1 MILNNMGLNQWLRCP
16 LKTCP
21 LKTCPLAPNRS
32 QIPSVPTTS
41 STLEYAPPAV
51 TPLGDGT
58 ATRVLPDSHL
68 VFLVNFVAPNLLQ
81 VFRDLGKRCGKFT
94 VVSSVPIEG
103 NRQWQPETEGLD
115 VRNQRTWTITRI
127 ARHPSGYREPNYIHV
142 PLDTWGQLRKLK
154 PDVVISLELGARTMF
169 SAAYRTFKRE
179 VTHVAAVLASERSEA
194 GRGGLRLA
202 MRRSLIRRV
211 DGLTFNGPSCKRYL
225 MGLGADE
232 KKLSPWDYAADPRKA
247 YAGPLKA
254 ETGQPNPLKL
264 LTVGQL
270 SERKGVLQSL
280 AILTEYAAANP
291 NQKLHW
297 SLVGDGP
304 LVQAIC
310 EAMLPANLTLSLEGH
325 CDPQQIQQHY
335 QSHHVMLFPTLG
347 DEWGLVVNESLASG
361 LPVIGS
367 CHSQAVETIV
377 APERNGFVFDPEQK
391 ASLAI
396 AFDQFLR
403 LSPSQR
409 TTMRSVARQSVDERT
424 PARSADQMIEAVY
437 AAMMRR
443 GFAPRTERRLLETA
457 PMEAVPR

>member
-1 MILNNMGLNQWLRCP
+1 M
-16 LKTCP
+16 
-21 LKTCPLAPNRS
+21 
-32 QIPSVPTTS
+32 PTTTS
-41 STLEYAPPAV
+41 PFEYAPPAV
-51 TPLGDGT
+51 NSIADSNT
-58 ATRVLPDSHL
+58 AARVLPDTHL
-68 VFLVNFVAPNLLQ
+68 VFLVNFVAPNLLH
-81 VFRDLGKRCGKFT
+81 VFREMSERCGKFT

-103 NRQWQPETEGLD
+103 NRQWKPETEGLD
-115 VRNQRTWTITRI
+115 VRIQRTWTITRT
-127 ARHPSGYREPNYIHV
+127 AHHPSGYREPNYIHV

-154 PDVVISLELGARTMF
+154 PDAVVSLELGARTFF
-169 SAAYRTFKRE
+169 SAAYRTFKRD
-179 VTHVAAVLASERSEA
+179 VTHIAAVLASERSEA

-202 MRRSLIRRV
+202 MRRSLIKRV

-225 MGLGADE
+225 MALGADE
-232 KKLSPWDYAADPRKA
+232 QKLSPWDYAADPRKA
-247 YAGPLKA
+247 FSGPLKA

-280 AILTEYAAANP
+280 TLLTQYATAHP
-291 NQKLHW
+291 NQRLHW

-304 LVQAIC
+304 LGQAIR
-310 EAMLPANLTLSLEGH
+310 EATLPSNVTLSLEGH

-377 APERNGFVFDPEQK
+377 APERNGYVFDPEQK
-391 ASLAI
+391 TSLAI
-396 AFDQFLR
+396 AIDQFLN

-409 TTMRSVARQSVDERT
+409 TAMKSFARQSVQDRT
-424 PARSADQMIEAVY
+424 PARSADQMIEAVH
-437 AAMMRR
+437 AAMLRR
-443 GFAPRTERRLLETA
+443 GFAPRSERRTLA
-457 PMEAVPR
+457 KPSMEALSS

>member
-1 MILNNMGLNQWLRCP
+1 M
-16 LKTCP
+16 
-21 LKTCPLAPNRS
+21 
-32 QIPSVPTTS
+32 PTTA
-41 STLEYAPPAV
+41 STFEYAPPAV
-51 TPLGDGT
+51 CSLADST
-58 ATRVLPDSHL
+58 ATRVLPDVHL
-68 VFLVNFVAPNLLQ
+68 VFLVNFVAPNLLH
-81 VFRDLGKRCGKFT
+81 VFRELGRRCGKFT
-94 VVSSVPIEG
+94 VICSVPIEG

-115 VRNQRTWTITRI
+115 VRNQRTWTITRT
-127 ARHPSGYREPNYIHV
+127 AHHPSGYRELNYIHV

-154 PDVVISLELGARTMF
+154 PDAVVSLELGARTMF
-169 SAAYRTFKRE
+169 SAAYRTFKRD

-202 MRRSLIRRV
+202 MRRSLIKRV

-232 KKLSPWDYAADPRKA
+232 QKLSPWDYAADPRKA
-247 YAGPLKA
+247 YSGPLKV
-254 ETGQPNPLKL
+254 ETGQPSPLRL

-280 AILTEYAAANP
+280 TKLTEYATANP
-291 NQKLHW
+291 NQQLHW

-304 LVQAIC
+304 LGKTIR
-310 EAMLPANLTLSLEGH
+310 EATLPANLTVSLEGH

-335 QSHHVMLFPTLG
+335 QNHHVMLFPTLG

-391 ASLAI
+391 ASLASAI
-396 AFDQFLR
+396 DRFLN

-409 TTMRSVARQSVDERT
+409 TTMKALARQSVQDRT
-424 PARSADQMIEAVY
+424 PAQSADQMIEAVY
-437 AAMMRR
+437 SAMLRR
-443 GFAPRTERRLLETA
+443 GFTPRTERRTLETSSMQAVA
-457 PMEAVPR
+457 P